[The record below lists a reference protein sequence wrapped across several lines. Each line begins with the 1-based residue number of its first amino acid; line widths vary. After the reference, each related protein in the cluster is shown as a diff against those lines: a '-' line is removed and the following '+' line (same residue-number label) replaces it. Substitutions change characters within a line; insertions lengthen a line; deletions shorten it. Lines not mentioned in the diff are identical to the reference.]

1 MKALSIVSI
10 LTAMALAACGGDDG
24 VDGSKKLSELSVAEN
39 KDACL
44 ELAEDYP
51 EKTVDCGD
59 GATLTVGLTATECN
73 DQQVAP
79 ATCTATVD
87 EARAC
92 TADIYNQSN
101 ADLCM
106 DKPLPASCS
115 KLAEC

>member
-1 MKALSIVSI
+1 MKALSLVSI
-10 LTAMALAACGGDDG
+10 TVAMVLGACGGG
-24 VDGSKKLSELSVAEN
+24 VDGDKKLSELSVSEN

-44 ELAEDYP
+44 ELAGDYP
-51 EKTVDCGD
+51 EKTVDCGN
-59 GATLTVGLTATECN
+59 GVTLTVGLTAAECN
-73 DQQVAP
+73 DQEVAP

-87 EARAC
+87 DARAC

-115 KLAEC
+115 KLTQC